1 MYLKKVRNSWEPKS
15 LTSVSLGMVTK
26 PFLRL
31 WDSREPHS
39 EPLSKNGEKLYIM
52 LCSLPGVVSKK
63 WLIQEI
69 TKDPRT
75 TSKDCT
81 SNLCQVWPVFIIQQ
95 WDISHCPMDVTF
107 AETIV
112 SAKVTSIGQLQL
124 SNHLKTGFCI
134 YMGFLCLILKFAS
147 DSETCN

>member
-1 MYLKKVRNSWEPKS
+1 MYLKNVKNSWEPKS
-15 LTSVSLGMVTK
+15 LTSVSLRMVTK

-39 EPLSKNGEKLYIM
+39 EPLSKNGEKLYIV

-81 SNLCQVWPVFIIQQ
+81 SNLCQVWPLFIIQQ
-95 WDISHCPMDVTF
+95 W
-107 AETIV
+107 EIV
-112 SAKVTSIGQLQL
+112 SAKVTSIGELQL